1 MPPNGVFTP
10 LALFTAPRDKAP
22 DIGMEPTNDEI
33 KLEAPNASIS

>member
-22 DIGMEPTNDEI
+22 DMGMDPTKDEI
-33 KLEAPNASIS
+33 RLQAPKASIS